1 MGVDRISMALDYPA
15 RPAPQAATPGLSEN
29 LIQGA
34 GSPEQKDFHPD
45 SRSLASRIKF
55 SAGTPPPGEAFYFSL
70 IVRFISVPQLSHT

>member
-1 MGVDRISMALDYPA
+1 MALDYPA

-34 GSPEQKDFHPD
+34 GPPEQKDCPSRFAVTRRPD
-45 SRSLASRIKF
+45 KIYGRDTANRGGL
-55 SAGTPPPGEAFYFSL
+55 YFSL